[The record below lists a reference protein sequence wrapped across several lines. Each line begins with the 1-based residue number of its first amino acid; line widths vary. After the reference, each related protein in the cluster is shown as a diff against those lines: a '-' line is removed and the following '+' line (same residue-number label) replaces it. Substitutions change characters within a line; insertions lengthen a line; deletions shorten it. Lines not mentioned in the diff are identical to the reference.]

1 MKRID
6 LKVYHDVTKEVFQD
20 EILKNVSK
28 SSLFLKIHCSF
39 YLGCSSSDKRS

>member
-28 SSLFLKIHCSF
+28 SSLFLKIDSTF
-39 YLGCSSSDKRS
+39 FLFRMFQW